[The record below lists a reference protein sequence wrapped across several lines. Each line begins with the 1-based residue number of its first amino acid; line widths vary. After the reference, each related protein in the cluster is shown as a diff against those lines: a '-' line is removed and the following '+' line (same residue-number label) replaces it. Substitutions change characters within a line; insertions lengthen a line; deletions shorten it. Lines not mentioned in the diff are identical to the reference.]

1 VAEAWHFFHDPVD
14 RSATAARWAHVACL
28 KLAVGSVWPDSHIRF
43 NSGLKRSAVMLMN
56 MNRSK
61 EEERIK
67 MKMKKTN
74 G

>member
-1 VAEAWHFFHDPVD
+1 MAEAWQFFHDPVD

-28 KLAVGSVWPDSHIRF
+28 ELAVGSVWPDGHIG
-43 NSGLKRSAVMLMN
+43 SILGLRSSVMLMN

-61 EEERIK
+61 EEEKIK

>member
-1 VAEAWHFFHDPVD
+1 MAFLHDPVD

-28 KLAVGSVWPDSHIRF
+28 KLAVASVWPDTHIRF
-43 NSGLKRSAVMLMN
+43 NCGLKRSAVMLMN
-56 MNRSK
+56 RSK
-61 EEERIK
+61 EEEKIK